1 MFLMKDEHL
10 RDLVSDGKDRVK
22 GCHGF
27 LEDHGDPFASNGSHL
42 LHGEIGEVNTI
53 KEDFSLDYFSGRLWD
68 EPHDGQGSD
77 GFSATRLADQPKGL
91 PPLSIYKDTSST
103 ALEGL
108 RGAAYGLGVN
118 RALYFE
124 A

>member
-1 MFLMKDEHL
+1 MFLMKDKHL

-68 EPHDGQGSD
+68 EPHDRQGGD

-91 PPLSIYKDTSST
+91 PLVHI
-103 ALEGL
+103 
-108 RGAAYGLGVN
+108 
-118 RALYFE
+118 
-124 A
+124 